1 MGSRQCSPHVSRL
14 VICSGIS
21 SSSSSSTIVCSRAGG
36 RHACV
41 GVAGHGD
48 CCESGHRMVNVWRH
62 SRVLDVL
69 DVGVVVGAGEE
80 DVHALFLGGGYCEC

>member
-1 MGSRQCSPHVSRL
+1 MGSRQCSPHDSRL
-14 VICSGIS
+14 VICSSTGIS
-21 SSSSSSTIVCSRAGG
+21 TVCSRACGG
-36 RHACV
+36 LACV

-48 CCESGHRMVNVWRH
+48 CCESGHRMVDVWRH
-62 SRVLDVL
+62 AGVLDVL